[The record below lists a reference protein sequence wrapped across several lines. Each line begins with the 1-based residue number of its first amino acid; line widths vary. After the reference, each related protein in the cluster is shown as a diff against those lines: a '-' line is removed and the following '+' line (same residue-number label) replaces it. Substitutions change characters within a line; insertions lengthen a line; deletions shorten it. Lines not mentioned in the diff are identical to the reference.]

1 MSSLEIGLIAL
12 LIFFGS
18 AMLAMVVGH
27 LLPRH
32 HLSDQTRTAVSVA
45 MAVVGT
51 MSALVLQLRIVPV
64 SIVGAPGLFVVL
76 DAPREPLPKQLARLW
91 SQENSA
97 GEDMTDGVH
106 GHTKL
111 W

>member
-1 MSSLEIGLIAL
+1 
-12 LIFFGS
+12 
-18 AMLAMVVGH
+18 
-27 LLPRH
+27 
-32 HLSDQTRTAVSVA
+32 
-45 MAVVGT
+45 
-51 MSALVLQLRIVPV
+51 
-64 SIVGAPGLFVVL
+64 VGAPGFFVVL

>member
-1 MSSLEIGLIAL
+1 MPIVRFAWSPL
-12 LIFFGS
+12 L
-18 AMLAMVVGH
+18 VDVRREQC
-27 LLPRH
+27 PRAKWDRAH
-32 HLSDQTRTAVSVA
+32 RAW
-45 MAVVGT
+45 T
-51 MSALVLQLRIVPV
+51 MTQAEADRFLVLQLRIVPV

>member
-1 MSSLEIGLIAL
+1 LTGCTNPYDPGQRAVGGGLLGAGAGAALGGLVGGGHGAAIGAL
-12 LIFFGS
+12 AG
-18 AMLAMVVGH
+18 G
-27 LLPRH
+27 
-32 HLSDQTRTAVSVA
+32 
-45 MAVVGT
+45 
-51 MSALVLQLRIVPV
+51 ALVLQLRIVPV